1 MGRGRGVMARSF
13 SHFPVDLLLNLRCSL
28 PVGVGR
34 GGLSR
39 TGRVETLFNQH
50 NKGSK
55 NKPHA
60 KEHTHILQC
69 YILQGER
76 ELEGGMNMH
85 AW

>member
-50 NKGSK
+50 IRG
-55 NKPHA
+55 A
-60 KEHTHILQC
+60 KTSPMPRNIHTYYSVIFSR
-69 YILQGER
+69 ER
-76 ELEGGMNMH
+76 ES
-85 AW
+85 